1 MSFDVSVQSSLP
13 TTSTTKRRI
22 LVADDNR
29 DAADCLGLMLRA
41 LGQDVATAYDGQQA
55 LERAEEFEPE
65 VVLLDLGMPR
75 GNGYDVAQAIR
86 KRTWGENA
94 VLVAVTGW
102 DQDEDRLRTREAG
115 FDLHLVKPI
124 LIDQLMQLIS

>member
-1 MSFDVSVQSSLP
+1 MSSDVTVHASLP
-13 TTSTTKRRI
+13 TPSTTKRRI

-41 LGQDVATAYDGQQA
+41 LGQEVATAYDGQQA
-55 LERAEEFEPE
+55 LERAEEFAPD
-65 VVLLDLGMPR
+65 VMLLDLGMPR

-86 KRTWGENA
+86 QRAWGESV

-102 DQDEDRLRTREAG
+102 DQDEDRIRTREAG
-115 FDLHLVKPI
+115 FDLHLVKPVQ
-124 LIDQLMQLIS
+124 LDQLMQLIS